1 MPSRGEREPRKHR
14 SRTSQD
20 LGYGGYDGQQGDGYE
35 GGYGNDY
42 GQERKRDKDRKE
54 NRGSRG
60 YDHGLV
66 KEKNAA
72 AGRRYDVQ
80 APDASIVLEGYR
92 ADILNGFEEPQAR
105 YNPVS
110 CMLLL
115 CEWLS
120 RGNQRLIFCHGI
132 GKYGASAKFYVIQYQ
147 RSYTS
152 AFVSGD
158 SVMGCE
164 GV

>member
-1 MPSRGEREPRKHR
+1 MPSRGEREPR

-20 LGYGGYDGQQGDGYE
+20 MGYGGYDGQQGDVYE

-42 GQERKRDKDRKE
+42 GQERTRDKDRKE
-54 NRGSRG
+54 NRRSRG
-60 YDHGLV
+60 YDDGLV
-66 KEKNAA
+66 KEKSAA

-110 CMLLL
+110 CIWLL
-115 CEWLS
+115 CE
-120 RGNQRLIFCHGI
+120 
-132 GKYGASAKFYVIQYQ
+132 
-147 RSYTS
+147 
-152 AFVSGD
+152 
-158 SVMGCE
+158 
-164 GV
+164 